1 MGVAVMNDLL
11 YAVGG
16 YDGFARQCLNSVE
29 VYDPNTNEWSNVEPM
44 IQRRSG
50 AAVAVIDNILYAI
63 GGHDGP
69 DIRKSVECYD
79 PQSNKWSRIPDMFT
93 CRRNAAA
100 AVVYNLLYVVGG
112 DDGVTNLPNIEILR
126 SYF

>member
-1 MGVAVMNDLL
+1 MITRRSSVGVAVMNGLL

-16 YDGFARQCLNSVE
+16 YDGVAGQCLNSVE
-29 VYDPNTNEWSNVEPM
+29 VYNPEEDEWTMIEPM

-69 DIRKSVECYD
+69 DIRKSVELYD
-79 PQSNKWSRIPDMFT
+79 PRTGNNYHSS
-93 CRRNAAA
+93 
-100 AVVYNLLYVVGG
+100 L
-112 DDGVTNLPNIEILR
+112 
-126 SYF
+126 S